1 MTFDQNKAMAATI
14 AQREDSDAR
23 RQHVQEIMGLQI
35 DIQNL
40 INQKSQELKLME
52 MMGGSLYPVVSRKL
66 SDTFEEIDGNIRK
79 KTNKIEAHETD
90 KGHPMATKPSSFGLQ
105 APIVVHFHPFSH
117 LCLSQREEAVIKEL
131 ERK

>member
-1 MTFDQNKAMAATI
+1 MAATI

-52 MMGGSLYPVVSRKL
+52 MMGGSL
-66 SDTFEEIDGNIRK
+66 
-79 KTNKIEAHETD
+79 
-90 KGHPMATKPSSFGLQ
+90 
-105 APIVVHFHPFSH
+105 
-117 LCLSQREEAVIKEL
+117 
-131 ERK
+131 